1 MKAGHRRS
9 STTEHSFHGNPHL
22 PRKGNGVTHVSGT
35 ICHLCLTYLQLTAG
49 LRAKVGF
56 ANINAKAEGIESK
69 PAFREAF
76 QRRRCLM
83 PVDNF
88 YE

>member
-1 MKAGHRRS
+1 MSRA
-9 STTEHSFHGNPHL
+9 
-22 PRKGNGVTHVSGT
+22 
-35 ICHLCLTYLQLTAG
+35 LTYLQLTAG

-56 ANINAKAEGIESK
+56 ANINAKAERIESK

-76 QRRRCLM
+76 QRWRCLL

>member
-1 MKAGHRRS
+1 
-9 STTEHSFHGNPHL
+9 
-22 PRKGNGVTHVSGT
+22 VSGT
-35 ICHLCLTYLQLTAG
+35 ICHLCLGPLTYLQLTAG

-56 ANINAKAEGIESK
+56 ANINAKGIESK

-76 QRRRCLM
+76 QRRRCLV